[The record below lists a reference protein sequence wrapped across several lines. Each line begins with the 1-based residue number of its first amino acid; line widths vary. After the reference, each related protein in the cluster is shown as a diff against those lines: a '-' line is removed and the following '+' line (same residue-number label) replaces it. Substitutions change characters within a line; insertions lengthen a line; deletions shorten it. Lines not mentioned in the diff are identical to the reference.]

1 MCDDKLT
8 VRKFFVYELIKL
20 FLFTG
25 DGFGGNM
32 GGNMGGGNMGGKV
45 QTEFLFQTLLQ
56 SLRIYF

>member
-32 GGNMGGGNMGGKV
+32 GGNMGGRNKGRNV
-45 QTEFLFQTLLQ
+45 QTEFKYQTNKKK
-56 SLRIYF
+56 